1 MEEKMEQ
8 IRELEEAII
17 DTSEL
22 NEVINEMIKT
32 IKEITGNNQ
41 GKLIDNA
48 IANLKI
54 KVEQLENVKK
64 NIECTNKMI
73 REEIKKLD

>member
-54 KVEQLENVKK
+54 KVEQLENVKE
-64 NIECTNKMI
+64 NIEYTNKMI
-73 REEIKKLD
+73 KEEIKKLD

>member
-48 IANLKI
+48 VANLKI

-73 REEIKKLD
+73 KEEIKKLD